1 MSTMSRNALDVCSRI
16 ACVLL
21 AAFVVANAITNPGA
35 LLEVAGWNV
44 EGLSATRLSWRD
56 MARIVLI
63 ANLATW
69 WLVPQARH
77 LVMQT
82 GLRLMRYSA
91 PIPLIA
97 CIVALKTNELL
108 GPLALMVGYVV
119 WLPCVL
125 ALIDLPECK
134 KACTLPPAAKVMS
147 EDSTSRRRIPS
158 NTIPHLPISTTPLIT
173 CCIVLCIIAC
183 HRTVLSNTRA
193 LLDGAMQW
201 SGPQMQVLAVCSAVC
216 TWTAIV
222 SLAHLCRTPF
232 RQLAII
238 LPATSLACPLILP
251 GNVSAILSSWELSA
265 MIVCAVAIYLQAMRI
280 TKSMAATPSPLA
292 VLDRQAGAS
301 FLPVAFAIA
310 AAISALLPAGL
321 KAGLEPMLVLEM
333 AYAGFIVRALIQNRN
348 AAQTPEPLETL
359 ADKRHGVDG
368 DDPATANQVYD
379 QNFNLIAKRYGLTA
393 REATVIAAMLK
404 GDSLSAIARAES
416 IGKSTVGTYAARA
429 YAKLG
434 VSSRHNAIE
443 FIEHELR
450 NLTTNAEDSY
460 DGSAQANHIACDPN
474 VTSAGQPCVNS
485 PLPRIR
491 GFSKRVCPRAI
502 AFIDITT
509 WSFITGTLVLPWLGG
524 ATSPLANIG
533 APMPA
538 VAILLLGL
546 LATAGTR
553 ERHQRPTLE
562 GQRTTCGDV
571 LTSLV
576 PSVLA
581 ATCLLCCML
590 PSIAFHTIG
599 QEATS
604 LSIGCLGAA
613 ASLLTLKFRAP
624 SWCRALCD
632 AELLSGSL
640 VSATIFGC
648 LMRTP
653 LLVPT
658 VFLCAI
664 LEAAIALIER
674 NATST
679 SDLPAVPACVRQ
691 PNAGC
696 PRPFSMS
703 IGMVRSVILALT
715 GVALGLIYL
724 ALAGS
729 HVALRPP
736 LLVTAL
742 VWQLLTQGLL
752 LGGLLC
758 LLKHIFAFAERS
770 GTEPFAIMLP
780 TATPLIIGF
789 CCCRIADM
797 GAYQNAPFDEP
808 LLCAL
813 VTLAICCGAGALRSI
828 AQSYRAR
835 ASLVD
840 FGERDLAQT
849 FTEERLT
856 NAELVVLALL
866 LRGNT
871 ASDIAR
877 KLVVSLNTARTHIRH
892 LYSKLGVHSKGELS
906 LVAHERLKRYEERL

>member
-1 MSTMSRNALDVCSRI
+1 MSTMPRNALDVCSRI

-21 AAFVVANAITNPGA
+21 AAFVVANAITYPGA
-35 LLEVAGWNV
+35 LLEVAGRNV
-44 EGLSATRLSWRD
+44 EGLPTTWLSWRD
-56 MARIVLI
+56 IVRIVLI
-63 ANLATW
+63 ASLATW

-77 LVMQT
+77 LVLQIGM
-82 GLRLMRYSA
+82 RLMRYGA
-91 PIPLIA
+91 PIPLTA

-108 GPLALMVGYVV
+108 GPLALMAGCMV
-119 WLPCVL
+119 WLPCVI
-125 ALIDLPECK
+125 ALIDLPEYK
-134 KACTLPPAAKVMS
+134 KACTLPPAAKVVS
-147 EDSTSRRRIPS
+147 EDGASRRHIPS
-158 NTIPHLPISTTPLIT
+158 STIPHLPISTTPLIA

-183 HRTVLSNTRA
+183 HSTVLSNTRT
-193 LLDGAMQW
+193 LLDGTMQW
-201 SGPQMQVLAVCSAVC
+201 SGSQLQVLAVCSAVC
-216 TWTAIV
+216 TWSAIA
-222 SLAHLCRTPF
+222 SLAYLCRTPF

-238 LPATSLACPLILP
+238 LPATSLACSLILP
-251 GNVSAILSSWELSA
+251 GSVSAILSSWELSA
-265 MIVCAVAIYLQAMRI
+265 MIVYAVAIYLQAMRI

-310 AAISALLPAGL
+310 AAISALFPAGL
-321 KAGLEPMLVLEM
+321 KAGLEPMLVLEV
-333 AYAGFIVRALIQNRN
+333 AYAGLVAKAWIQNRS
-348 AAQTPEPLETL
+348 AAQMPEPLGTL
-359 ADKRHGVDG
+359 ADKRRGVNDA
-368 DDPATANQVYD
+368 DSATANQACD

-434 VSSRHNAIE
+434 VSSRRDAIE

-450 NLTTNAEDSY
+450 NLTTNAEDSH
-460 DGSAQANHIACDPN
+460 DGSTQAHQAARSVSIDPTGHHRASNSLPQAQD
-474 VTSAGQPCVNS
+474 
-485 PLPRIR
+485 
-491 GFSKRVCPRAI
+491 FSEWLFPRAV
-502 AFIDITT
+502 AFLDITA
-509 WSFITGTLVLPWLGG
+509 WSFITGALALPWLGG

-538 VAILLLGL
+538 VAVLLLGY

-553 ERHQRPTLE
+553 ERHQRPASE
-562 GQRTTCGDV
+562 KQQTTCGKV

-581 ATCLLCCML
+581 AACLLCCML
-590 PSIAFHTIG
+590 PRIAFHAIG
-599 QEATS
+599 QEAAS
-604 LSIGCLGAA
+604 LIIGCLGTA
-613 ASLLTLKFRAP
+613 ASLLTLKFRAH
-624 SWCRALCD
+624 SWCRALRD
-632 AELLSGSL
+632 AELLAASL
-640 VSATIFGC
+640 LSAAIFGC
-648 LMRTP
+648 LMRTS
-653 LLVPT
+653 LLVPA

-664 LEAAIALIER
+664 LEAVIALFGG
-674 NATST
+674 NARGT
-679 SDLPAVPACVRQ
+679 SDLSAAPACVRQ
-691 PNAGC
+691 PNAGR
-696 PRPFSMS
+696 PRPFSMR
-703 IGMVRSVILALT
+703 IGMTRSVILVLT

-724 ALAGS
+724 TLAGS

-742 VWQLLTQGLL
+742 VWQLLTQGLV

-758 LLKHIFAFAERS
+758 LLKRIFAFAEHS
-770 GTEPFAIMLP
+770 DTEPFAIMLP
-780 TATPLIIGF
+780 AIAPLIMGF
-789 CCCRIADM
+789 CCCGIADM
-797 GAYQNAPFDEP
+797 GTYQNAPFDEP
-808 LLCAL
+808 LLYAL
-813 VTLAICCGAGALRSI
+813 VTLAICCGVGALRSI

-835 ASLVD
+835 ASLAD

-849 FTEERLT
+849 FAEERLT

-892 LYSKLGVHSKGELS
+892 LYSKLGVHSKGELI
-906 LVAHERLKRYEERL
+906 LTAGERLRRYEERL

>member
-1 MSTMSRNALDVCSRI
+1 MSTMPRNALDVCSRI

-21 AAFVVANAITNPGA
+21 AAFVVANAITYPGA

-44 EGLSATRLSWRD
+44 EGLPTTWLSWRD
-56 MARIVLI
+56 IARIVLI
-63 ANLATW
+63 ASLATW

-77 LVMQT
+77 LVLRT
-82 GLRLMRYSA
+82 GMRLMRHGVSML
-91 PIPLIA
+91 LIS

-108 GPLALMVGYVV
+108 GPLALMAGCVV
-119 WLPCVL
+119 WLPCVI
-125 ALIDLPECK
+125 ALINLPEYK
-134 KACTLPPAAKVMS
+134 KARTSPPAAKVMS

-158 NTIPHLPISTTPLIT
+158 NTIPHLPISTTPLIA

-183 HRTVLSNTRA
+183 HRTVLSNTRT
-193 LLDGAMQW
+193 LLDGAVQW
-201 SGPQMQVLAVCSAVC
+201 SGSQLQVLAVCSAVC
-216 TWTAIV
+216 TWSAV
-222 SLAHLCRTPF
+222 ALLAHLCRTRF
-232 RQLAII
+232 RHLATI
-238 LPATSLACPLILP
+238 LPATSLACSLILP
-251 GNVSAILSSWELSA
+251 GSVSAILSSWELSA

-321 KAGLEPMLVLEM
+321 KAGLEPMLVLEV
-333 AYAGFIVRALIQNRN
+333 AYAGLVAKAWIQNRS
-348 AAQTPEPLETL
+348 AAQTPEPPE
-359 ADKRHGVDG
+359 APSNNRHGIADG
-368 DDPATANQVYD
+368 SAAAD
-379 QNFNLIAKRYGLTA
+379 QARGQGFDLIAKRYGLTA
-393 REATVIAAMLK
+393 REATVIAAMVK

-434 VSSRHNAIE
+434 VSSRRDAVE

-450 NLTTNAEDSY
+450 NPTTNAEDSH
-460 DGSAQANHIACDPN
+460 DGSAQANHIARDPN
-474 VTSAGQPCVNS
+474 VTSAGQPCTNS

-502 AFIDITT
+502 AFLDITA
-509 WSFITGTLVLPWLGG
+509 WSFITGALVLPWLGG
-524 ATSPLANIG
+524 ATSPLANIE

-538 VAILLLGL
+538 VAVLLLGY

-553 ERHQRPTLE
+553 ERYQRPASE
-562 GQRTTCGDV
+562 KQQTTCGNV

-576 PSVLA
+576 PSILA
-581 ATCLLCCML
+581 VACLLCCVL
-590 PSIAFHTIG
+590 PRIAFHTVG
-599 QEATS
+599 QEAAS
-604 LSIGCLGAA
+604 LIIGCLGTA
-613 ASLLTLKFRAP
+613 ASLLTLKFRA
-624 SWCRALCD
+624 SGWYRALRD
-632 AELLSGSL
+632 AEILSGSL
-640 VSATIFGC
+640 FSAAIFGC

-653 LLVPT
+653 LLVPA

-664 LEAAIALIER
+664 LEAVIALLGG
-674 NATST
+674 NARGT
-679 SDLPAVPACVRQ
+679 SDLSAAPACVRQ
-691 PNAGC
+691 PNAGR
-696 PRPFSMS
+696 PRPFSMR
-703 IGMVRSVILALT
+703 IGMTRSVILVLT

-724 ALAGS
+724 TLAGS

-742 VWQLLTQGLL
+742 VWQLLTQGLV

-758 LLKHIFAFAERS
+758 LLKRIFTFAEHS
-770 GTEPFAIMLP
+770 DTEPFAIMLP
-780 TATPLIIGF
+780 AIAPLIMGF
-789 CCCRIADM
+789 CCCGIADM
-797 GAYQNAPFDEP
+797 GTYQNAPFDEP
-808 LLCAL
+808 LLYAL
-813 VTLAICCGAGALRSI
+813 VTLAICCGVGALRSI

-835 ASLVD
+835 ASLAD

-849 FTEERLT
+849 FAEERLT

-892 LYSKLGVHSKGELS
+892 LYSKLGVHSKGELI
-906 LVAHERLKRYEERL
+906 LTAGERLRRCEERL